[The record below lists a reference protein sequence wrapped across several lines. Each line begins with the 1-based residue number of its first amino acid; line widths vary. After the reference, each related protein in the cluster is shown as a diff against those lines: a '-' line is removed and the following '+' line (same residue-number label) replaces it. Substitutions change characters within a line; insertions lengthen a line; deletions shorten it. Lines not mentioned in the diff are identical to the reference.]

1 MVGRTIAHYRVLSK
15 LGSGGMGVVYEA
27 EDTRLGRHVALKF
40 LPQKML
46 DDPHALERFQREA
59 QAASRLNHPNICTI
73 YDVGEFENQPFI
85 AMELL
90 EGRSLKDRLNEK
102 PMELAEVLEIGL
114 QLADA
119 LDAAHTQGI
128 IHRDLKPGN
137 IFLSR
142 RGQVKIL
149 DFGLAKLAPEHRLVK
164 QHAGP
169 GDLDS
174 DEALTTTDIIPGTA
188 FYMSPEQ
195 ARGEEIDIRS
205 DLFSLGVVL
214 YEMAT
219 GEKPFYAH
227 NTVMTL
233 DAVLHNRPI
242 SPLKLSP
249 SLPADFEAI
258 AARALEKKRDKRYQS
273 AAELRADLQR
283 LKRNSEAGMTT
294 AALGVRPL
302 AAAPAR
308 RVFRGISLGQT
319 YLLSAM
325 GGVLVMLVVVLT
337 LYWIKHARAGVTG
350 NNTIAVLPFQ
360 NVGQD
365 PGTDYL
371 RFALADEA
379 VSVLTHSRSLEVR
392 PLASSRQY
400 IGPNLDPVQAG
411 RELRVANVLT
421 GHYISEGKDLR
432 VTLEDV
438 DVRKN
443 QLVWQGS
450 FEVGVRDMTALQR
463 LLGVQIR
470 QGLLP
475 AVGVTAA
482 PGESA
487 TRPRNSA
494 AYDFYLRSAAMP
506 HDPVPNK
513 QAVALLERAVGLD
526 PYYAPAWEALG
537 RRYYWDATYSGGGQA
552 VFDRSSG
559 AYERALALDPNLVTA
574 AAHLTENWVEAGEL
588 DKAYLEA
595 EALVR
600 RRPESAE
607 AHFTLAYVLRYAGLL
622 GESARECDVALG
634 LDPANF
640 YFRSCTFA
648 FAEMGQTQ
656 RAADYLHLDAGSD
669 FSLSVMPSVLL
680 RAGRVDEAR
689 QSLSKMPDN
698 PAWYLGLLQ
707 ACLESRPE
715 AEIGRLVGQLGPELM
730 AERDPEMKYY
740 QGSLLAWCGQR
751 DAALGLLRS
760 AVDQNYCATAAL
772 DSDPLLAKLRSVPE
786 FGELRRASS
795 ECQRKFLAARQKT
808 PPQP

>member
-1 MVGRTIAHYRVLSK
+1 
-15 LGSGGMGVVYEA
+15 MGVVYEA
-27 EDTRLGRHVALKF
+27 EDIRLGRHVALKF
-40 LPQKML
+40 LPQRML
-46 DDPHALERFQREA
+46 DDPQALERFQREA

-90 EGRSLKDRLNEK
+90 EGRSLKERLNER
-102 PMELAEVLEIGL
+102 PMDLPEVLAVGL

-119 LDAAHTQGI
+119 LEAAHSQGI
-128 IHRDLKPGN
+128 THRDLKPGN
-137 IFLSR
+137 IFLSG
-142 RGQVKIL
+142 RGQAKVL
-149 DFGLAKLAPEHRLVK
+149 DFGLAKLAPEHRLAK

-169 GDLDS
+169 AGLAS

-195 ARGEEIDIRS
+195 ARGEEIDTRS

-219 GEKPFYAH
+219 GEKPFRAK

-233 DAVLHNRPI
+233 DAVLHSRPV
-242 SPLKLSP
+242 SPLTLNP
-249 SLPADFEAI
+249 ALPVGFEAI
-258 AARALEKKRDKRYQS
+258 AARALDKRREKRYQS
-273 AAELRADLQR
+273 AAELRADLQQ
-283 LKRNSEAGMTT
+283 LKRDAEAGMTT

-302 AAAPAR
+302 AAGPAR
-308 RVFRGISLGQT
+308 RVFRGLSLGQT
-319 YLLSAM
+319 YLLVAM
-325 GGVLVMLVVVLT
+325 GGVLIMLVVVLT
-337 LYWIKHARAGVTG
+337 LYWIKHRGSASAG

-360 NVGQD
+360 NISQD

-379 VSVLTHSRSLEVR
+379 VTVLTHTRSLEVR

-400 IGPNLDPVQAG
+400 TAPNLDPVQAG

-421 GHYISEGKDLR
+421 GHYLREGKNLR

-443 QLVWQGS
+443 QLAWQGS
-450 FEVGVRDMTALQR
+450 FEVGVQDMTALQR
-463 LLGVQIR
+463 QLGAQIR

-475 AVGVTAA
+475 AVGVAAA

-487 TRPRNSA
+487 TRPRNSV
-494 AYDFYLRSAAMP
+494 AYDYYLRSAAMA
-506 HDPVPNK
+506 HDPLPNK
-513 QAVALLERAVGLD
+513 EAISLLERAVSLD
-526 PYYAPAWEALG
+526 PRYAPAWEALG
-537 RRYYWDATYSGGGQA
+537 RRYYWDATYSGGGQT
-552 VFDRSSG
+552 VFERSTG
-559 AYERALALDPNLVTA
+559 AYERALALDPNLLTA
-574 AAHLTENWVEAGEL
+574 AAHLTENWVESGDL

-595 EALVR
+595 EGLVR
-600 RRPESAE
+600 RRPDSAE

-622 GESARECDVALG
+622 EESARECDVALG
-634 LDPANF
+634 LDPSNF

-648 FAEMGQTQ
+648 FAEMGQTA
-656 RAADYLHLDAGSD
+656 RAMDYLRLDAGSD
-669 FSLSVMPSVLL
+669 FSLSVTPSVLL
-680 RAGRVDEAR
+680 REGKVDEAR
-689 QSLSKMPDN
+689 QALAKMPDN
-698 PAWYLGLLQ
+698 PAWYRGLLE
-707 ACLESRPE
+707 ACLGNRPVP
-715 AEIGRLVGQLGPELM
+715 EIVRLVGQAGPALM

-740 QGSLLAWCGQR
+740 QGSLLAWCGQK

-772 DSDPLLAKLRSVPE
+772 SSDPLLAKLRGVPE
-786 FGELRRASS
+786 FGELRRASAN
-795 ECQRKFLAARQKT
+795 CQQKFLLARQKA
-808 PPQP
+808 QP

>member
-1 MVGRTIAHYRVLSK
+1 MVGRTISHYRVLSK

-40 LPQKML
+40 LPQKMH
-46 DDPHALERFQREA
+46 DDPRALDRFQREA

-90 EGRSLKDRLNEK
+90 DGVSLKDRLREK
-102 PMELAEVLEIGL
+102 PMELQQVLDIGV

-119 LDAAHTQGI
+119 LDAAHAQGI

-137 IFLSR
+137 IYLTK
-142 RGQVKIL
+142 RGQAKIL

-164 QHAGP
+164 QHAG
-169 GDLDS
+169 GEGLES

-195 ARGEEIDIRS
+195 ARGEEIDTRS

-219 GEKPFYAH
+219 GEKPFYAG

-233 DAVLHNRPI
+233 DAVLHNRPM
-242 SPLKLSP
+242 SPLNLNP
-249 SLPADFEAI
+249 SLPAGFEAI
-258 AARALEKKRDKRYQS
+258 AGRALEKRRDKRYQN
-273 AAELRADLQR
+273 AAEIRSDLQR
-283 LKRNSEAGMTT
+283 LKRDSESGITT

-302 AAAPAR
+302 VVPAR
-308 RVFRGISLGQT
+308 RVFRGVSLSQT
-319 YLLSAM
+319 YLLFGL
-325 GGVLVMLVVVLT
+325 GGVVVMLLVVLT
-337 LYWIKHARAGVTG
+337 LYWVKHARSGPAA

-360 NVGQD
+360 NVSQD

-371 RFALADEA
+371 RFALADET
-379 VSVLTHSRSLEVR
+379 VNVLTHTRSLEVR
-392 PLASSRQY
+392 PLSSSQKY
-400 IGPNLDPVQAG
+400 TEANLDAQRVG

-421 GHYISEGKDLR
+421 GHYIREGKNLR

-443 QLVWQGS
+443 QLAWQGS
-450 FEVGVRDMTALQR
+450 FEVGVQDMTALQKQ
-463 LLGVQIR
+463 LGAQIR

-475 AVGVTAA
+475 AVGVSAT

-487 TRPRNSA
+487 TQPRNSA
-494 AYDFYLRSAAMP
+494 AYDYYLRSAAIP
-506 HDPVPNK
+506 HDAVPNK
-513 QAVALLERAVGLD
+513 EAIALLERAVSLD
-526 PYYAPAWEALG
+526 PRYAPAWEALG
-537 RRYYWDATYSGGGQA
+537 RRYYWDASYSGGGQL
-552 VFDRSSG
+552 VFDRSTS

-595 EALVR
+595 QGLVK

-622 GESARECDVALG
+622 AESARECDTAVG
-634 LDPANF
+634 LDPGNF

-648 FAEMGQTQ
+648 FSEMGQTH
-656 RAADYLHLDAGSD
+656 RALDYLRLDAGSE
-669 FSLSVMPSVLL
+669 FSLSVTPTILL
-680 RAGRVDEAR
+680 REGKVDEAR
-689 QSLSKMPDN
+689 QALAKMPDN
-698 PAWYLGLLQ
+698 PAWYRNLLQ
-707 ACLESRPE
+707 ACLESRPA
-715 AEIGRLVGQLGPELM
+715 AEIGQLVGQAGPALM

-740 QGSLLAWCGQR
+740 QGSLLAWCGQQ

-760 AVDQNYCATAAL
+760 AVDENYCATGAL
-772 DSDPLLAKLRSVPE
+772 NSDPLLARLRGVPE
-786 FGELRRASS
+786 FGELSRASAN
-795 ECQRKFLAARQKT
+795 CQQKFLAVRNK
-808 PPQP
+808 PQEQP

>member
-1 MVGRTIAHYRVLSK
+1 LLGRSIAHYRVLRK

-40 LPQKML
+40 LPQKMH
-46 DDPHALERFQREA
+46 DDPRALERFQREA

-90 EGRSLKDRLNEK
+90 EGKSLKERLNER
-102 PMELAEVLEIGL
+102 PMELREVLEVGL

-119 LDAAHTQGI
+119 LDAAHSQGI
-128 IHRDLKPGN
+128 THRDLKPGN
-137 IFLSR
+137 IFLGP

-164 QHAGP
+164 QHAGLA
-169 GDLDS
+169 GLDS

-195 ARGEEIDIRS
+195 ARGEDIDTRS

-242 SPLKLSP
+242 SPLKLNP
-249 SLPADFEAI
+249 SLPTDFEVI
-258 AARALEKKRDKRYQS
+258 AARALEKKPEKRYQS
-273 AAELRADLQR
+273 AAELRSDLQH
-283 LKRNSEAGMTT
+283 LKRNAEAGMTT

-302 AAAPAR
+302 AAGPAR
-308 RVFRGISLGQT
+308 RVFRGLSLGQT
-319 YLLSAM
+319 YLLLGM
-325 GGVLVMLVVVLT
+325 GGVLLMLVVVLT
-337 LYWIKHARAGVTG
+337 LYWIKHRHGAPAG
-350 NNTIAVLPFQ
+350 NDTIAVLPFQ
-360 NVGQD
+360 NVSQD
-365 PGTDYL
+365 PSTDYL

-379 VSVLTHSRSLEVR
+379 VNVLTHTRSLEVR
-392 PLASSRQY
+392 PLASSRKY
-400 IGPNLDPVQAG
+400 TERGLDPAQVG

-421 GHYISEGKDLR
+421 GHYIREGKYLR

-438 DVRKN
+438 DVRNN
-443 QLVWQGS
+443 QLAWQGS
-450 FEVGVRDMTALQR
+450 FEVLVQDMTTLQR
-463 LLGVQIR
+463 QLGVQIR

-475 AVGVTAA
+475 AVGIAA
-482 PGESA
+482 TPGASA

-494 AYDFYLRSAAMP
+494 AYDFYLRSAAMS

-513 QAVALLERAVGLD
+513 QAISLLERAVGLD
-526 PYYAPAWEALG
+526 PRYAPAWDALG
-537 RRYYWDATYSGGGQA
+537 RRYYWDATYSGGGQP
-552 VFDRSSG
+552 VFDRSTG

-574 AAHLTENWVEAGEL
+574 AAHLTENWVESGEL

-595 EALVR
+595 QALVR

-607 AHFTLAYVLRYAGLL
+607 AHFTLAYVFRYAGLL
-622 GESARECDVALG
+622 VESARECDIALG
-634 LDPANF
+634 LDPSNF

-648 FAEMGQTQ
+648 FAEMGQTR
-656 RAADYLHLDAGSD
+656 RAMDYLHLDEGSD
-669 FSLSVMPSVLL
+669 FSLSVMPSILL
-680 RAGRVDEAR
+680 REGKVDEAR
-689 QSLSKMPDN
+689 QALANMPDN
-698 PAWYLGLLQ
+698 PAWYRGLLE
-707 ACLESRPE
+707 ACLENRPVP
-715 AEIGRLVGQLGPELM
+715 EIVRLIGQEGPALM

-740 QGSLLAWCGQR
+740 QGSLLAWCGQK
-751 DAALGLLRS
+751 DAALGLIRS
-760 AVDQNYCATAAL
+760 AVDDNYCATGAL
-772 DSDPLLAKLRSVPE
+772 NSDPLLARLRGVPE
-786 FGELRRASS
+786 FGELRRASAN
-795 ECQRKFLAARQKT
+795 CQQKFLAARQKA
-808 PPQP
+808 QP

>member
-1 MVGRTIAHYRVLSK
+1 LVGRTIAHYRVLSK

-40 LPQKML
+40 LPQKMTE
-46 DDPHALERFQREA
+46 DPRALERFQREA

-90 EGRSLKDRLNEK
+90 DGVSLKDRLREK
-102 PMELAEVLEIGL
+102 PMDLAQVLDIGI

-119 LDAAHTQGI
+119 LDAAHAQGI
-128 IHRDLKPGN
+128 THRDLKPGN
-137 IFLSR
+137 IYLTQ
-142 RGQVKIL
+142 RGQAKIL

-164 QHAGP
+164 EHAG
-169 GDLDS
+169 GSLDS

-195 ARGEEIDIRS
+195 ARGEEIDTRS

-219 GEKPFYAH
+219 GDKPFYAS

-233 DAVLHNRPI
+233 DAVLHNRPM
-242 SPLKLSP
+242 SPLKLNP
-249 SLPADFEAI
+249 SLPVGFEAI
-258 AARALEKKRDKRYQS
+258 AGRALEKRRDKRFQT
-273 AAELRADLQR
+273 AAELRAELQR
-283 LKRNSEAGMTT
+283 LKHDSEAGMTT

-302 AAAPAR
+302 VAPAR
-308 RVFRGISLGQT
+308 SVFRGVSLSQT
-319 YLLSAM
+319 YLLFGLA
-325 GGVLVMLVVVLT
+325 GVVVMLLVVLT
-337 LYWIKHARAGVTG
+337 LYWIKHARSGPAA

-360 NVGQD
+360 NVTQD
-365 PGTDYL
+365 PGIDYL
-371 RFALADEA
+371 RFALADET
-379 VSVLTHSRSLEVR
+379 VNVLTHTRSLEVR

-400 IGPNLDPVQAG
+400 TEPNLDPAQVG
-411 RELRVANVLT
+411 RELRVANVLA
-421 GHYISEGKDLR
+421 GHYVREGKSLR

-443 QLVWQGS
+443 QIAWQGS
-450 FEVGVRDMTALQR
+450 FEVGVQDMTAVQR
-463 LLGVQIR
+463 QLGVQIR

-482 PGESA
+482 PGESS

-494 AYDFYLRSAAMP
+494 AYDFYLRSAAMS

-537 RRYYWDATYSGGGQA
+537 RRYYWDASYSGGGQA

-648 FAEMGQTQ
+648 FAETGQTQ
-656 RAADYLHLDAGSD
+656 RAADYLRLDAGSD

-689 QSLSKMPDN
+689 QALGKMPDN
-698 PAWYLGLLQ
+698 PAWYRGLLQ
-707 ACLESRPE
+707 ACLESRPD
-715 AEIGRLVGQLGPELM
+715 AEIGRLVGQAGPALM

-772 DSDPLLAKLRSVPE
+772 DSDPLLAKLRGAPE
-786 FGELRRASS
+786 FGELRRASAD
-795 ECQRKFLAARQKT
+795 CQQKFLAARQKEQ
-808 PPQP
+808 PQP